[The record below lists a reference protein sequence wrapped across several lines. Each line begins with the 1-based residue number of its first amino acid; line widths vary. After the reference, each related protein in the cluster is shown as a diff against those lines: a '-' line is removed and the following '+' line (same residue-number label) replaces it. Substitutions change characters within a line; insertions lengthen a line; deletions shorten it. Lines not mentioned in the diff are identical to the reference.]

1 MQCRQSGDLRLRS
14 GLQGMGARVCNKA
27 ENGGLAHSE
36 RTMTRP
42 EKWKELCAQAEVEQD
57 PQRLL
62 ELVQQINEIFER
74 KDMEK
79 KRQAERK
86 SQ

>member
-1 MQCRQSGDLRLRS
+1 
-14 GLQGMGARVCNKA
+14 MGARVCNKA
-27 ENGGLAHSE
+27 ENGGLAHSK
-36 RTMTRP
+36 RTMTHP
-42 EKWKELCAQAEVEQD
+42 EKWKELCAQAAAEQD
-57 PQRLL
+57 PQRLF

-74 KDMEK
+74 KNTEK